1 MDAAFIIVKDYSCFS
16 FILRPCPH
24 MNLFD
29 PHYRYEAFS
38 TLHTKTFENDSYTL
52 WRKLNTCACDLLIHR
67 FHFDA
72 FSTVFDRLHLR
83 DMYTR
88 FCFDPLSW
96 TWCVSWCVFDENDQ
110 RFSVGGLGWTH
121 RNVCVFK
128 RKRISVDARVYLS
141 FPSVSYMPLI

>member
-1 MDAAFIIVKDYSCFS
+1 MNAAFIIVKDYSCFS
-16 FILRPCPH
+16 FMLRPFPH
-24 MNLFD
+24 VDLFD

-72 FSTVFDRLHLR
+72 FSTVFDRLHLC

-96 TWCVSWCVFDENDQ
+96 TYLNRCVFGENDQ
-110 RFSVGGLGWTH
+110 RFSVGGPDWTN
-121 RNVCVFK
+121 RNVCVIK
-128 RKRISVDARVYLS
+128 RKRISVDARAYLS
-141 FPSVSYMPLI
+141 FPGVSYMPFI